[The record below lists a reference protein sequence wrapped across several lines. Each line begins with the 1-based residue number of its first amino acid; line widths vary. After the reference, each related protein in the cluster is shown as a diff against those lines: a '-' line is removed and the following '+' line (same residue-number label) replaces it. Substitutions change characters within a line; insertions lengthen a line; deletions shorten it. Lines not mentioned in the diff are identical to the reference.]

1 MSDVANCDFKAEMCY
16 INDEWI
22 KNRTGMFMDDFMKL
36 VIRVLSYT
44 KIRIQGNML
53 ESYDLMNRF
62 LIERVLA

>member
-1 MSDVANCDFKAEMCY
+1 MCY

-62 LIERVLA
+62 LIERILA